1 MSESGVSRMA
11 DPQQCRF
18 QNLASKQENVFNDC
32 LAKVVSSSAKAEFS
46 RKVVS
51 DSSLSYWVECEHF
64 HGSETDSDLT
74 LTRISA
80 L

>member
-1 MSESGVSRMA
+1 MIVL
-11 DPQQCRF
+11 Q
-18 QNLASKQENVFNDC
+18 
-32 LAKVVSSSAKAEFS
+32 KVALSSATAEFS

-74 LTRISA
+74 LTRLSA

>member
-11 DPQQCRF
+11 GPQQCRF
-18 QNLASKQENVFNDC
+18 QNQASKQENVFNDC
-32 LAKVVSSSAKAEFS
+32 LAIVVSSSAKAEFS

-51 DSSLSYWVECEHF
+51 DRFLFYWVGCEHF

-74 LTRISA
+74 RTRLSA
-80 L
+80 F